1 MVWEEGK
8 KALFAPEEWES
19 GVDIILVGDV
29 MASSGAAA
37 KVLLLIRIWLWMKC
51 GVVDLFEEERDVK
64 WFWLTRCEQAVAADS
79 F

>member
-8 KALFAPEEWES
+8 KALFAPEDWES

-37 KVLLLIRIWLWMKC
+37 KVLLLIRIWLWMKVWGC
-51 GVVDLFEEERDVK
+51 GFEEERDVK
-64 WFWLTRCEQAVAADS
+64 WFWFTRCEQAVA
-79 F
+79 